1 MLNTGKKELMGVYIN
16 TGKKELMGVQVKRS

>member
-16 TGKKELMGVQVKRS
+16 TGKKELMGVYVKYR